1 MSYPMKEVKCDF
13 GNSSPLYREMTP
25 QEYEKS
31 LNFYRLLI
39 EAYSLSS
46 VRLSREYGS
55 YLKCWFSD
63 QSCDGCEN
71 YEMRYRLHK
80 LPMSFDDYCLQVI

>member
-1 MSYPMKEVKCDF
+1 MSYPMKEVRVDF
-13 GNSSPLYREMTP
+13 GNSSPVYREMTP

-31 LNFYRLLI
+31 LNFYRMQM

-46 VRLSREYGS
+46 ARLSCEYGS
-55 YLKCWFSD
+55 YLKRWFSD
-63 QSCDGCEN
+63 GECDGLEN

-80 LPMSFDDYCLQVI
+80 LPMAFNTYCYE

>member
-1 MSYPMKEVKCDF
+1 MSYPMKEVRVDF
-13 GNSSPLYREMTP
+13 GNSSPVYREMTP

-31 LNFYRLLI
+31 LNFYRMQM

-46 VRLSREYGS
+46 ARLSREYGS
-55 YLKCWFSD
+55 YLKRWFSNER
-63 QSCDGCEN
+63 CDGLEN

-80 LPMSFDDYCLQVI
+80 LPMAFNTYCYE